1 MSAPSPYTG
10 LSTEVQNA
18 LNELNT
24 DSSQYIPQRD
34 AKELFNIPEGVQIFF
49 LKDDGHVSTFS
60 EPNSLRIFQFQQDS
74 LDSTNTFLQVGGWTH
89 PLIAGASPCLQAE
102 NGAIMFPDIY
112 SEQPNSSVGLVL
124 VDDVPSEV
132 RAQLISL
139 LEQHTA
145 FKSQNLL
152 PPDQRLGTVGRT
164 IVKGADLVAQGLEY
178 GADKAG
184 ILIEYVT
191 EKGQERMSK
200 CEEDAKVSSTMKV
213 TVDAAK
219 TVTNASVKVSGYV
232 ADRVGNLT
240 KSLAGYL
247 ASKVDKPISGT
258 VSTVTGGSKSNQTK
272 GWIFDKGAMHYL
284 VDAARGGLSAYG
296 TVYNGLETA
305 AKVLGEQV
313 KVNSVMVVK
322 HKYGV
327 EAGDVFGDAATSAG
341 NAAMTYMNIQSLGAK
356 GLMKKTAKETGKSVA
371 KNVFKAHEPESEGAP
386 VPPVRTKK
394 ADAVTQE
401 TK

>member
-24 DSSQYIPQRD
+24 DSAQYIPQRD
-34 AKELFNIPEGVQIFF
+34 AKELFNIPDKVQIFF
-49 LKDDGHVSTFS
+49 LTSDGKVSTFS
-60 EPNSLRIFQFQQDS
+60 EPSSLRIFQFQQTS
-74 LDSTNTFLQVGGWTH
+74 EDSTNTFLQVGGWTH
-89 PLIAGASPCLQAE
+89 PLITGASPCLQAE

-124 VDDVPSEV
+124 MNEVPAEV
-132 RAQLISL
+132 RNQLISL

-145 FKSQNLL
+145 FKSQSLL
-152 PPDQRLGTVGRT
+152 PPEQRLGTVGRT
-164 IVKGADLVAQGLEY
+164 IVKGADLVAQGIEY

-191 EKGQERMSK
+191 EKGQEKMAK

-247 ASKVDKPISGT
+247 ASKVDKPITGT
-258 VSTVTGGSKSNQTK
+258 VTTVTGGSKSAK
-272 GWIFDKGAMHYL
+272 GKGAMHYL
-284 VDAARGGLSAYG
+284 VDAARGGLAAYG
-296 TVYNGLETA
+296 TVYNGLESS
-305 AKVLGEQV
+305 AKVLGNHV
-313 KVNSVMVVK
+313 KENSVKVVK
-322 HKYGV
+322 HKYGG

-341 NAAMTYMNIQSLGAK
+341 NAAMTYMNISSLGAK
-356 GLMKKTAKETGKSVA
+356 GLIKKTAKQTGKEVA
-371 KNVFKAHEPESEGAP
+371 KNAFKAHVPHEDKEPPAITNQ
-386 VPPVRTKK
+386 TK
-394 ADAVTQE
+394 
-401 TK
+401 